1 MTAFETADFET
12 HRVFNQSPPY
22 VNVDLYAS
30 DVPLQ
35 AAAAANGVGGE
46 AAALSVF
53 GSLEPSGGR
62 KIVVLGDMLELGE
75 TSKSLHAGL
84 ADAVRAS
91 GATRVHLIG
100 PHMAA
105 LGEALPDGLV
115 ASQFEHVEDAIDVI
129 VGDLAYGDA
138 VMIKGSNGV
147 GLGRVVTAI
156 TAKFQQS

>member
-1 MTAFETADFET
+1 RLTLGPADKPLT
-12 HRVFNQSPPY
+12 V
-22 VNVDLYAS
+22 VNESYN
-30 DVPLQ
+30 
-35 AAAAANGVGGE
+35 ANPV
-46 AAALSVF
+46 AVTAALSVF

-129 VGDLAYGDA
+129 VGDLAYG
-138 VMIKGSNGV
+138 
-147 GLGRVVTAI
+147 
-156 TAKFQQS
+156 